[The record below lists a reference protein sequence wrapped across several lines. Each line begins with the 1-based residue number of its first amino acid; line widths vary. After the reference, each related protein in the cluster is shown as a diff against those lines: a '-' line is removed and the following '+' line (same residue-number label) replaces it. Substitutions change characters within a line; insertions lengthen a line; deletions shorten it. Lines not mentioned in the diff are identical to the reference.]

1 MPNIKEYQAFTKFG
15 NIKILS
21 WTEIYEQLQ
30 NNLALPKTIELHLIR
45 HAETETNADKLITGS
60 QDVKLNSKGK
70 EQAVYLGRKLDK
82 HYNIAFSSEMDRSQ
96 KTLEIALKEG
106 KVNLDNLFVDKRLNE
121 RSLGVLEGQRSRWI
135 PENEAGDLNYAPP
148 EGESYLEV
156 AQRTLSFL
164 RDLAEFVSDND
175 INKVLICGHMGPL
188 RIMVGIIEEQENPV
202 SVLGLSFRNAEVYK
216 LAWNR
221 LTIPKFIQGVDERR
235 SS

>member
-1 MPNIKEYQAFTKFG
+1 ME
-15 NIKILS
+15 
-21 WTEIYEQLQ
+21 
-30 NNLALPKTIELHLIR
+30 
-45 HAETETNADKLITGS
+45 
-60 QDVKLNSKGK
+60 
-70 EQAVYLGRKLDK
+70 
-82 HYNIAFSSEMDRSQ
+82 RSQ

-106 KVNLDNLFVDKRLNE
+106 KVNLENLLVDKRLNE

-135 PENEAGDLNYAPP
+135 PEYEAGDLNYAPP

-164 RDLAEFVSDND
+164 LDLAEFVSDND

-221 LTIPKFIQGVDERR
+221 LTIPKFIQGVDERI